1 METQLKEID
10 KYLMTN
16 LYPTHRIFVKRAEG
30 AFVYDIEGRR
40 YLDFMTVVTTATL
53 GHNFN
58 GLRNVLSEVSERIIA
73 GNGYNW
79 YTEEL
84 LKAAK
89 LVIKLFNN
97 ESIYNKVHFK
107 LSGSEGIELAIK
119 IAKRYTK
126 RNNIAVF
133 MGGYHGRTYLTGV
146 YHGIRR
152 KEYGPLP
159 PGIMILPF
167 PYKYRSVYSEID
179 DNTYSKVIIEE
190 IENYIKNNSDLAC
203 LISEPIQ
210 GIGGIVVPP
219 SNFFALLSR
228 LLKEYGILLIMDEI
242 QTGMG
247 RTGKVWGFENFNVN
261 PDIVVAAK
269 GMTGGLPASAVVTN
283 DRIAASMQLGDEHS
297 TFGASALIMSAVA
310 YSIEYFLNNKDN
322 LLSNVK
328 VMGDYSLK
336 RLNELREKHPIIG
349 DVRGMGLMIG
359 IELIKDR
366 KTKEP
371 ATKETNEICLNK
383 ALKKGLLVVSS
394 GWYGNV
400 IRFAPPFIVNK
411 EQIDEAIDILD
422 KSLYEIERESG
433 IN

>member
-1 METQLKEID
+1 
-10 KYLMTN
+10 
-16 LYPTHRIFVKRAEG
+16 
-30 AFVYDIEGRR
+30 
-40 YLDFMTVVTTATL
+40 MTVVTTATL

-167 PYKYRSVYSEID
+167 PY
-179 DNTYSKVIIEE
+179 
-190 IENYIKNNSDLAC
+190 
-203 LISEPIQ
+203 
-210 GIGGIVVPP
+210 
-219 SNFFALLSR
+219 
-228 LLKEYGILLIMDEI
+228 
-242 QTGMG
+242 
-247 RTGKVWGFENFNVN
+247 GK
-261 PDIVVAAK
+261 K
-269 GMTGGLPASAVVTN
+269 
-283 DRIAASMQLGDEHS
+283 RI
-297 TFGASALIMSAVA
+297 
-310 YSIEYFLNNKDN
+310 
-322 LLSNVK
+322 
-328 VMGDYSLK
+328 
-336 RLNELREKHPIIG
+336 
-349 DVRGMGLMIG
+349 
-359 IELIKDR
+359 
-366 KTKEP
+366 
-371 ATKETNEICLNK
+371 
-383 ALKKGLLVVSS
+383 
-394 GWYGNV
+394 
-400 IRFAPPFIVNK
+400 
-411 EQIDEAIDILD
+411 
-422 KSLYEIERESG
+422 
-433 IN
+433 